1 MSRSPAADLAPLIKL
16 LQAGVPPN
24 RAAGELSRVLA
35 LWTAELKDDGEQ
47 FQERLS
53 GLAEQMTTGI
63 EEMHEG
69 IAEASDKGKPT
80 LRRILATH
88 EAVLDGVRKAQGG
101 RVVYVIALPWWSGKA
116 RHEKQLC
123 SRSKPQCRNAKQPLT
138 LFNSPDLGQT
148 AEAGGRA

>member
-24 RAAGELSRVLA
+24 RAATEIWRVLA
-35 LWTAELKDDGEQ
+35 IWTAELKDDGEQ
-47 FQERLS
+47 LQERLS
-53 GLAEQMTTGI
+53 GLTEQMTTGI

-88 EAVLDGVRKAQGG
+88 EAVLDELRKAQG
-101 RVVYVIALPWWSGKA
+101 AA
-116 RHEKQLC
+116 
-123 SRSKPQCRNAKQPLT
+123 
-138 LFNSPDLGQT
+138 
-148 AEAGGRA
+148 

>member
-16 LQAGVPPN
+16 MQAGVPPT
-24 RAAGELSRVLA
+24 RAASELSRVLA
-35 LWTAELKDDGEQ
+35 IWKTELKDDDEQ

-53 GLAEQMTTGI
+53 GLAEQMVTGI

-88 EAVLDGVRKAQGG
+88 EAVLDGVRKAQG
-101 RVVYVIALPWWSGKA
+101 
-116 RHEKQLC
+116 
-123 SRSKPQCRNAKQPLT
+123 
-138 LFNSPDLGQT
+138 
-148 AEAGGRA
+148 AG

>member
-1 MSRSPAADLAPLIKL
+1 MPPA
-16 LQAGVPPN
+16 
-24 RAAGELSRVLA
+24 RAAIELSRVLEI
-35 LWTAELKDDGEQ
+35 WKAELCGDGEE

-88 EAVLDGVRKAQGG
+88 EAVLDGVQKAQG
-101 RVVYVIALPWWSGKA
+101 
-116 RHEKQLC
+116 
-123 SRSKPQCRNAKQPLT
+123 
-138 LFNSPDLGQT
+138 
-148 AEAGGRA
+148 AG